1 MDNSLYSSR
10 LILFFQHGELVTGFC
25 TSYTGT
31 HVQVLYDGN
40 QNMCLAVQRV
50 VHAQPLTGVDG
61 ADSDSILGRL
71 LAVEQEQ
78 VLLAESI
85 DREKLWSG
93 LDRARP
99 AYSPAELASILFG
112 QAADRDHAAA
122 VIRALQHDHVYFKF
136 DGTNYRPH
144 SPQQIDRA
152 KACAAQE
159 QARRMEREQC
169 AEWLHAFVNG
179 QESDNAGRDLCV
191 EYLRQ
196 FAVFG
201 TGAAHYAHIR
211 SIFEQAGIDPERKEC
226 FDILVR
232 LGVCTPDE
240 NLLFERYG
248 VPCSWSGEIL
258 QEDDALDYVS
268 CSSRCDE
275 SSLEVWSIDDP
286 GTRDID
292 DAISLEHIDGTL
304 RVGIHI
310 TDVASLV
317 PPGCALDQA
326 ASQRGTSLYLPE
338 GTTPMLPSSLSEN
351 RLSLIAGE
359 LRPVVSVFVVL
370 DADGIVQER
379 TLQLSTICVARRLSY
394 QYVDDSI
401 RSGGPF
407 QLLYDRLMRAR
418 DARLAGGAS
427 GMVVPELQV
436 GLDRSGEVL
445 LSVRE
450 RETPAQ
456 ALVAE
461 CMILANHG
469 AALFLKKHTV
479 PALYR
484 TQKPGRMSGA
494 VGDALSLAERMR
506 LRHAF
511 NRTIVDTAARMH
523 AGLGLDCYCSTSSP
537 MRKYLDLVVQRQLVA
552 AVQGCEPVYTRDQL
566 RTIAADL
573 QPVLTRAS
581 LVENER
587 RRYWLFK
594 KMKPLQGK
602 SLRAIVLSRRKKTYT
617 LLLVDYLFEL
627 NVKPSGDCCY
637 DPGCELQVLLTDI
650 DPFYGSISVRLSQAT
665 GTD

>member
-1 MDNSLYSSR
+1 MDDSICCGR
-10 LILFFQHGELVTGFC
+10 LVLFFQHGELVTGFC
-25 TSYTGT
+25 ASYSGT
-31 HVQVLYDGN
+31 HVQVLHDGN

-50 VHAQPLTGVDG
+50 VHSQPLAGFDA
-61 ADSDSILGRL
+61 ADTDSIAGRL
-71 LAVEQEQ
+71 RAVEKKQ
-78 VLLAESI
+78 VLLAEGI
-85 DREKLWSG
+85 DPERLWSG
-93 LDRARP
+93 LGLAMP

-112 QAADRDHAAA
+112 EAADIDHAAA

-136 DGTNYRPH
+136 DGSNYRPH
-144 SPQQIDRA
+144 SRQQVDRA
-152 KACAAQE
+152 KACVAQE
-159 QARRMEREQC
+159 HAMRIECEQC

-179 QESDNAGRDLCV
+179 QEPDTAARDLCI

-201 TGAAHYAHIR
+201 SGAAQYAHIR
-211 SIFEQAGIDPERKEC
+211 SIFKQAGIDPERKEC

-248 VPCSWSGEIL
+248 VPCSWSGEVL
-258 QEDDALDYVS
+258 READALDYVS
-268 CSSRCDE
+268 CTTRRDASNLDAC
-275 SSLEVWSIDDP
+275 SIDDP

-292 DAISLEHIDGTL
+292 DAISFEHIDGNL
-304 RVGIHI
+304 HIGIHI

-317 PPGCALDQA
+317 PSGSALDLA

-359 LRPVVSVFVVL
+359 PRQVVSVFVVL
-370 DADGIVQER
+370 DADGIVLER

-394 QYVDDSI
+394 RYVDDAI
-401 RSGGPF
+401 RSGGAF
-407 QLLYDRLMRAR
+407 QLLYDRLMLAR
-418 DARLAGGAS
+418 DARLATGAS

-436 GLDRSGEVL
+436 GLDRRGEVL

-469 AALFLKKHTV
+469 AALFLKKHRV

-494 VGDALSLAERMR
+494 VGVAMSLAERMR

-511 NRTIVDTAARMH
+511 NRMIVDTVPRMH
-523 AGLGLDCYCSTSSP
+523 AGLGLDCYCSISSP

-552 AVQGCEPVYTRDQL
+552 AIQECEPVYTSDQL
-566 RTIAADL
+566 RTIAAEL

-581 LVENER
+581 LVEKER

-594 KMKPLQGK
+594 KMEPLQGK

-617 LLLVDYLFEL
+617 VLLVDYLLEL
-627 NVKPSGDCCY
+627 NMKPCGDCCY
-637 DPGCELQVLLTDI
+637 DPGCELRVMLADI
-650 DPFYGSISVRLSQAT
+650 DPFHGSISVSLSQTT
-665 GTD
+665 GT